1 MGSKANPTIIGA
13 FVVGA
18 VVLTVAGLLLFS
30 GGKFFTEKAQFVMF
44 YDTSVNG
51 LNVGAPV
58 KFRGVQVGEVTEIV
72 ALTDPKE
79 FSVVIEVVIE
89 IIPGKFTDM
98 TTRTALRSARDR
110 RAQINTLIQRGMR
123 AALQLQ
129 SMVTGLLFI
138 ELNFHPDTPVK
149 LLGLNNQY
157 LELPTVP
164 SAMDQLM
171 ANVRQAVTDLGKLP
185 LDQVLGEVIA
195 ILQRVNHIL
204 SAPEMDNAL
213 ANLGNILQETRDTL
227 HNAYQRVP
235 TLLKRFASVENEAVA
250 ALQAARTLL
259 NDAQTLVRNVNTQV
273 APLANSVKDTL
284 VTARGALAQGQTTL
298 KNLEVAVRP
307 ALGQA
312 EKALASAAGVMGSE
326 SVVLNDLSNALR
338 EIEQAA
344 RSIRVLADALE
355 RNPESLI
362 RGKSR

>member
-30 GGKFFTEKAQFVMF
+30 GGKLFTEKAQFVMF

-89 IIPGKFTDM
+89 IIPGNFTDM

-138 ELNFHPDTPVK
+138 ELDFRPDTPVK

-164 SAMDQLM
+164 STMEQLM

-195 ILQRVNHIL
+195 ILQRVNHLL
-204 SAPEMDNAL
+204 SAPEMDNAM

-227 HNAYQRVP
+227 HNTYQRVP
-235 TLLKRFASVENEAVA
+235 TLLKQLASVENEALAV
-250 ALQAARTLL
+250 LKAARPLL
-259 NDAQTLVRNVNTQV
+259 HDAQTLVRNVNTQV
-273 APLANSVKDTL
+273 APLANSAKDTL
-284 VTARGALAQGQTTL
+284 TAARDALAQGQTTL